1 MYGRQVFGGSVQS
14 CSTQQ
19 FITAYLSGKIHTYEY
34 FLLVC
39 QAGYNFSCTFY
50 FRILNRYHML
60 LNLMWVSLV
69 DPWLWQIIAHIFRN
83 LPGGPTMWLYED
95 HIACMKKIIQVSTST
110 YFNFWCKL
118 ICIEYILTVRR
129 IDVRNSYSYDDAIF
143 QI

>member
-1 MYGRQVFGGSVQS
+1 
-14 CSTQQ
+14 
-19 FITAYLSGKIHTYEY
+19 
-34 FLLVC
+34 
-39 QAGYNFSCTFY
+39 
-50 FRILNRYHML
+50 ML

-118 ICIEYILTVRR
+118 ICTKYILTVRR
-129 IDVRNSYSYDDAIF
+129 IDVRNSYSYVMQSSKSNDIF
-143 QI
+143 RYSEISFYIHRLVHHSYDSG

>member
-1 MYGRQVFGGSVQS
+1 
-14 CSTQQ
+14 
-19 FITAYLSGKIHTYEY
+19 
-34 FLLVC
+34 
-39 QAGYNFSCTFY
+39 
-50 FRILNRYHML
+50 ML

-118 ICIEYILTVRR
+118 ICIEYIQGRGN
-129 IDVRNSYSYDDAIF
+129 DFYSGGARLIRKMRF
-143 QI
+143 